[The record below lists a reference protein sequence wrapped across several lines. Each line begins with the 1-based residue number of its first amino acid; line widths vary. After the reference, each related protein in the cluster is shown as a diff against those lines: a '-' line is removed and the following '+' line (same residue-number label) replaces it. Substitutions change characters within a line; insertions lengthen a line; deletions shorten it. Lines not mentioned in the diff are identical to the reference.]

1 MSCEF
6 SCIKDQLLSGDF
18 VAKRFETLESSGAS
32 VSNTPSGSNSG
43 ISSFTPPGSTYSS
56 IPATISSSSSNA
68 YNMYPH
74 LIGSDGRPSLQPY
87 SNERYSPTSQP
98 VKQQPNIGAV
108 IEDDSLAWMNDLGI
122 DAQNWFDISSFSFD
136 ASAMSAMSVMAN
148 DVGAM
153 FNGPDFAM
161 AMGR

>member
-1 MSCEF
+1 
-6 SCIKDQLLSGDF
+6 
-18 VAKRFETLESSGAS
+18 
-32 VSNTPSGSNSG
+32 
-43 ISSFTPPGSTYSS
+43 
-56 IPATISSSSSNA
+56 
-68 YNMYPH
+68 
-74 LIGSDGRPSLQPY
+74 LQPY